1 MAGLQD
7 ISTAETSQF
16 YELRN
21 SVTRI
26 GRDPQNDVVVSESDV
41 SRDHAEIRYADGRWW
56 LRDLSSRNGTFC
68 NAAEVKGEREL
79 KDGDRV
85 RICDTVLCFVAEPN
99 AEQKSSSMAAGV
111 QAGPHTAGPGDTA
124 TGAITIDGQRMPVP
138 PVVQTLA
145 VDEPSSTIRMR
156 SNLESKHRAIVE
168 LVRIVGNLQSLDDV
182 LAGILQGACGVFP
195 QMAAGAV
202 LLQNTDSDTLVI
214 AATHTRNDRLFRP
227 AASRTVARA
236 AMDGAQGILSVEPE
250 KDERFGSGSSVNGL
264 KMDSMM
270 CVPLRAPRGDMIGA
284 LQIDTRDTGPKFTEA
299 DLDVLVSVALLAAM
313 SIENARLHDDLESR
327 ISERTRQYSEALE
340 ELRQAHDEL
349 EERVAQRTAD
359 LQRSND
365 DLQQFAY
372 VVSHDL
378 KAPLRTVASFS
389 QLLKRSYGGGVIDD
403 QADKW
408 LGFVENGA
416 LHMDA
421 LIDDLLILSRIATR
435 GGPSVET
442 DTQKV
447 FNKTQSLLQTVIA
460 ESGAT
465 VTSDPLPTVR
475 VDGMQLLQLL
485 QNLIENSIRFRGDD
499 VPQIHVA
506 ACQASAAKVAA
517 PDDAHW
523 PADTWLF
530 SVCDNGIGIDPE
542 AHRRVF
548 EIFQRLH
555 RQEDIPGN
563 GIGLAVCRKIV
574 ERHGGRIW
582 VESEPG
588 RGSTFWFYFSDQPE
602 ELA

>member
-7 ISTAETSQF
+7 VSTAETSQF
-16 YELRN
+16 YELKN
-21 SVTRI
+21 SGTSI
-26 GRDPQNDVVVSESDV
+26 GRDPQNDVVVTESDV
-41 SRDHAEIRYADGRWW
+41 SRRHAEIRYADGHWW
-56 LRDLSSRNGTFC
+56 LRDLRSRNGTFC
-68 NAAEVKGEREL
+68 NAVEVKGEREL
-79 KDGDRV
+79 NDGDRI
-85 RICDTVLCFVAEPN
+85 RICDTVLCFVSDPIAG
-99 AEQKSSSMAAGV
+99 QKSASSADVRTEARDN
-111 QAGPHTAGPGDTA
+111 HEGDTDA
-124 TGAITIDGQRMPVP
+124 GAVTLDGIRMSVP

-145 VDEPSSTIRMR
+145 VDEPSSTIRKR
-156 SNLESKHRAIVE
+156 TKLESKHRAIVE
-168 LVRIVGNLQSLDDV
+168 LVRIVGKLQSQDDV
-182 LAGILQGACGVFP
+182 LAGILEGACGVFP

-202 LLQNTDSDTLVI
+202 LLQSTEGDSLVT
-214 AATHTRNDRLFRP
+214 AATHTRDARLFRP
-227 AASRTVARA
+227 AASRTVAQA
-236 AMDGAQGILSVEPE
+236 AMDGAKGILSVEPE
-250 KDERFGSGSSVNGL
+250 KDEWFGSGSSVNGL
-264 KMDSMM
+264 KMNSMM
-270 CVPLRAPRGDMIGA
+270 CVPLRAPHGDMIGA

-327 ISERTRQYSEALE
+327 IAERTLQYSEALE
-340 ELRQAHDEL
+340 ALREAHNEL

-378 KAPLRTVASFS
+378 KAPLRTIASFS
-389 QLLKRSYGGGVIDD
+389 QLLQRTYGGGAIDER
-403 QADKW
+403 ADKW

-421 LIDDLLILSRIATR
+421 LIDDLLILSRVATR
-435 GGPSVET
+435 GGPPLET
-442 DTQKV
+442 DTQET
-447 FNKTQSLLQTVIA
+447 FNKTLSLLQTVIA

-485 QNLIENSIRFRGDD
+485 QNLIENAIRFCGDSA
-499 VPQIHVA
+499 PQIHVA
-506 ACQASAAKVAA
+506 ACQQSVAKVTV

-523 PADTWLF
+523 AADTWLF
-530 SVCDNGIGIDPE
+530 SVRDNGIGIDTE
-542 AHRRVF
+542 SHVRVF

-588 RGSTFWFYFSDQPE
+588 HGSTFWFCFPDQSGE
-602 ELA
+602 QL